1 MEFRISLFPAW
12 TCSNSLANCPESTK
26 FRSLHFKMNHLKL
39 MWPGGSS
46 LDMCLGKLVFSR
58 STTGDRMSFFLVPFV
73 WTGTDA
79 VQLPQQRLETTSQPQ
94 SGSPMRKSHGNSLMS
109 ALGARFW
116 RCEVFGEEAL
126 APQRPWNL
134 ERACQLG
141 SNTWKWEKKGLGKK
155 NKTRYVHRYYIFN
168 GLLSCSLT

>member
-1 MEFRISLFPAW
+1 MGFKWSSGFHCSQHGLAPIPWRIVPNPRNFDHFTSRW
-12 TCSNSLANCPESTK
+12 TTLNWCDQV
-26 FRSLHFKMNHLKL
+26 
-39 MWPGGSS
+39 SS

-79 VQLPQQRLETTSQPQ
+79 VQLPQQRLETTSRPQ
-94 SGSPMRKSHGNSLMS
+94 SGSPMKKSHGNSLMS

-141 SNTWKWEKKGLGKK
+141 SNTWKWEKK
-155 NKTRYVHRYYIFN
+155 V
-168 GLLSCSLT
+168 